1 MKPYGML
8 IVMSLL
14 TPAAFAAP
22 PATRKE
28 PVTDEYHGTSVVDP
42 YRWLED
48 SKNKAVKDWSDA
60 QNKHTREYLDKL
72 PGRDALRARV
82 KEILTAKVTSHF
94 KLEYTPGKLFAL
106 KRLPPKEQPFLV
118 VMPSAE
124 APDKARVLVDPT
136 QIDESGK
143 TTIDWYV
150 PSPDGS
156 LVAVSLSKAGSEAG
170 DVHVFDVATGKQV
183 HEVIPRVQNGTA
195 GGDLAWAPD
204 GKGFFYTRY
213 PRGHE
218 RSPEDMDFYQ
228 QIFFHELGTPTEKD
242 RYEIGKD
249 FPRIGEIRLFMHE
262 GTGRLL
268 VAMQNGDGGE
278 FAHYLRGKD
287 GKYQQFSTF
296 ADRAIQAFF
305 GPKGEIYVIS
315 RKDAPRGKLLQLG
328 QDLDLKRAEVLVA
341 EGKDAIV
348 TDFYGKPTAVTTAD
362 GRMFLTYQLGG
373 PSEVR
378 GFRDGL
384 QLLRWKQPPV
394 AAVGELTPM
403 GNDLLIGMTSFVE
416 PSAQY
421 LYHRNATE
429 LVKTKLVAEPPVSLA
444 DVRVER
450 KFAVSKDGT
459 KVPVNILIPK
469 DAKLDGTNP
478 CLLTGYGGY
487 GISIP
492 PAFGAIRRILF
503 DRGFIVAVANLR
515 GGAEYGEEWHHAGR
529 LTEKQNV
536 FDDFA
541 ACMKL
546 LIDDKYTSRDKLA
559 IEGGS
564 NGGLLMGAAFTQH
577 PDMMK
582 CVISHVG
589 IYDMLRVELSPNG
602 AFNVPEFGTV
612 KDSTQF
618 RALLAYSPYHNV
630 KDGVKYPATM
640 FMTGANDPR
649 VDPMQSRK
657 MTARLQAAT
666 GGEAPI
672 LLRTSDSSGHGA
684 GTALSERVEELT
696 DVYAFL
702 FEQLGVKPVMAK
714 PN

>member
-1 MKPYGML
+1 MKSIRMTLLMTL
-8 IVMSLL
+8 IAPFAL
-14 TPAAFAAP
+14 AAP
-22 PATRKE
+22 PATKTE
-28 PVTDEYHGTSVVDP
+28 PTTDTYHGTEVVDP

-48 SKNKAVKDWSDA
+48 AKSQDVKAWSDA
-60 QNKHTREYLDKL
+60 QNAHARTYLDKL
-72 PGRDALRARV
+72 PGRDALRTRV
-82 KEILTAKVTSHF
+82 KGILTAKTIAHF
-94 KLEYTPGKLFAL
+94 NLTHRPGMLFAM

-124 APDKARVLVDPT
+124 APEKAHVLVDPT
-136 QIDESGK
+136 EIDAKGK

-170 DVHVFDVATGKQV
+170 DVHVFDTATGKQV

-195 GGDLAWAPD
+195 GGDLAWTPD

-213 PRGHE
+213 PRGRE
-218 RSPEDMDFYQ
+218 RPPEDSDFYQ
-228 QIFFHELGTPTEKD
+228 QVWFHELGNPTEKD
-242 RYEIGKD
+242 RYELGKE
-249 FPRIGEIRLFMHE
+249 FPRIGEIRLFAHNA
-262 GTGRLL
+262 TGRLL
-268 VAMQNGDGGE
+268 VSMQNGDGGE
-278 FAHYLRGKD
+278 FAHYLRGQD
-287 GKYQQFSTF
+287 GKYHQFSAF
-296 ADRAIQAFF
+296 EDRAIQVFF
-305 GPKGEIYVIS
+305 GPKGEVYVLS
-315 RKDAPRGKLLQLG
+315 RKDAPRGKLMRLG
-328 QDLDLKRAEVLVA
+328 DDVDLKTAKVVVP
-341 EGKDAIV
+341 EGKDTIV
-348 TDFYGKPTAVTTAD
+348 SDFYGKPTIVATAS
-362 GRMFLTYQLGG
+362 RLYVTYQTGG
-373 PSEVR
+373 PDEVR
-378 GFRDGL
+378 ALTLDGKEL
-384 QLLRWKQPPV
+384 AAPKQPPV
-394 AAVGELTPM
+394 SATTELTPLADD
-403 GNDLLIGMTSFVE
+403 DLLFGNSSYVQ
-416 PSAQY
+416 PPAQY
-421 LYHRNATE
+421 LFRPKSHE
-429 LVKTKLVAEPPVSLA
+429 VKKTQLIGDPPVSLA

-469 DAKLDGTNP
+469 GAKLDGKNP

-487 GISIP
+487 GISVEP
-492 PAFGAIRRILF
+492 GFSSVRRILF
-503 DRGFIVAVANLR
+503 DHGFVVAVANLR
-515 GGAEYGEEWHHAGR
+515 GGSEYGEAWHHAGR

-541 ACMKL
+541 AAMKL
-546 LIDDKYTSRDKLA
+546 LIDDKYTSSDKLA

-564 NGGLLMGAAFTQH
+564 NGGLLLGAILTQH
-577 PDMMK
+577 PDLMK

-618 RALLAYSPYHNV
+618 RALHAYSPYHNV
-630 KDGVKYPATM
+630 KDGEKYPATL

-666 GGEAPI
+666 KGDAPI

-696 DVYAFL
+696 DAYAFL
-702 FEQLGVKPVMAK
+702 FQQLGVSKK
-714 PN
+714 E